1 MVNIQ
6 YFVDKMKAERDAG
19 AGPSAGE
26 NPICGEVG
34 ARPRPSHSI
43 SKFASVVNAGCG
55 VTFNLGGPKFE
66 FLASPEESAY
76 WVMKGTL
83 PARVSVPLHSHGDAE
98 SFYLI
103 SGEVQFLAPTTSG
116 LQWKTLRPG
125 DFVHIPSDVKHA
137 WRNLSTNPAEVL
149 CATTPRLGRF
159 LCEVG
164 QFVRASGT
172 DGVLN
177 KLKSLSESYGYWMGS
192 PQENA
197 DVGIALQ

>member
-19 AGPSAGE
+19 ARPSAGE

-83 PARVSVPLHSHGDAE
+83 PATCERS
-98 SFYLI
+98 
-103 SGEVQFLAPTTSG
+103 AP
-116 LQWKTLRPG
+116 
-125 DFVHIPSDVKHA
+125 
-137 WRNLSTNPAEVL
+137 
-149 CATTPRLGRF
+149 
-159 LCEVG
+159 
-164 QFVRASGT
+164 
-172 DGVLN
+172 
-177 KLKSLSESYGYWMGS
+177 
-192 PQENA
+192 
-197 DVGIALQ
+197 